1 MCIHV
6 YNGSDSWPA
15 VNVCNKA
22 KQAKWWKTPGVRDL
36 AGSAG
41 AGVTDCVSVCL
52 CLSDGDQNSRW
63 DGCWCVWDEI
73 QVRAVCVQMKQ
84 SWYLVRCVYTLAKVL
99 NVYCSTEV
107 RVCMSGPRP
116 NQFISCSETG
126 NCWGTREKELHVKHW
141 RPCPHA
147 YRYFANWTFSSAL
160 WPLDQMQTA
169 F

>member
-1 MCIHV
+1 MVLRVFFVHMCIHV

-22 KQAKWWKTPGVRDL
+22 KQAKWWKTPGVRDS

-107 RVCMSGPRP
+107 RVCACLAQGPI
-116 NQFISCSETG
+116 NLLAVVKQATAEG
-126 NCWGTREKELHVKHW
+126 KEKKT
-141 RPCPHA
+141 
-147 YRYFANWTFSSAL
+147 Y
-160 WPLDQMQTA
+160 M
-169 F
+169 